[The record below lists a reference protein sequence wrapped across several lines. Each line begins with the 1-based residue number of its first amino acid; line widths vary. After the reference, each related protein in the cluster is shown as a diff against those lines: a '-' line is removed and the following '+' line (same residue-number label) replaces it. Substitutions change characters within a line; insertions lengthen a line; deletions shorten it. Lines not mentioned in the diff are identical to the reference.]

1 MGQTPVNY
9 LTRWRM
15 QNAKKLLEISNI
27 SMQAVAEQSGYQS
40 EASFSKA
47 FKKCMG
53 VSPGACRRKN
63 KA

>member
-15 QNAKKLLEISNI
+15 HNARKLLEISNI